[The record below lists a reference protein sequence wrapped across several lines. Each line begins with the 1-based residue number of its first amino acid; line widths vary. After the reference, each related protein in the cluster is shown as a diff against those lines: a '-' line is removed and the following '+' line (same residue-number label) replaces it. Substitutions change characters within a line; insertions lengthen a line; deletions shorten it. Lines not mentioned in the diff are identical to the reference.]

1 MAGGFAA
8 QMRRRGC
15 RKITLVGLLQ
25 LLLISLPSQ
34 ALAELRWDV
43 GGFLSQGWV
52 SSNHN
57 SFYGDSSG
65 SGGTFDSREL
75 GLNGF
80 VQLDPR
86 LKLSGQLLSRRA
98 GKISDGDPQVDYLFA
113 DIFILQQMQQ
123 QAGLRLGR
131 IKNALGFFNETR
143 DMAFTRPGLIL
154 PQSIYFDQVR
164 ELQHSSD
171 GLALYYRQG
180 NSLGEWQFDLQYG
193 RLQTSD
199 NTEALFLGGAA
210 NGEFGNSMV
219 SLARLQFEPQES
231 RWRMGLTRVHADLPF
246 NPAAGDP
253 FTPGELDI
261 NMTILSL
268 QHNRERLSLTAE
280 AMQVDT
286 RWKNLG
292 ILPDRKTL
300 QAYYL
305 QLDYRFAEHWQAMIR
320 YDDLV
325 LDKDDRDGVA
335 FNRLTGRA
343 AHLQFAKD
351 LSLGLRFQPTQNW
364 DLRAEV
370 HRVDGTAWLSKQD
383 NPDAELNQRWNMILL
398 QAAYRF

>member
-1 MAGGFAA
+1 MAAGLAA
-8 QMRRRGC
+8 QKLRRHYN
-15 RKITLVGLLQ
+15 TYAVLGLLQ
-25 LLLISLPSQ
+25 LLLLSLPNT
-34 ALAELRWDV
+34 ARAEFRWDV

-52 SSNHN
+52 TSDHN

-65 SGGTFDSREL
+65 SGGTFDFREL
-75 GLNGF
+75 GVNGF
-80 VQLDPR
+80 IQLDPR

-113 DIFILQQMQQ
+113 DIFAVQQLQR
-123 QAGLRLGR
+123 QAGVRVGR

-171 GLALYYRQG
+171 GVALYYRQG
-180 NSLGEWQFDLQYG
+180 NSLGEWQLDLQYG
-193 RLQTSD
+193 RLQTGE
-199 NTEALFLGGAA
+199 NTEALFLGGVM
-210 NGEFGNSMV
+210 NGEFGNSMLA
-219 SLARLQFEPQES
+219 LARLQFEPQAS
-231 RWRMGLTRVHADLPF
+231 RWRMGLTRAHLDLPF

-253 FTPGELDI
+253 LTKGELDVE
-261 NMTILSL
+261 MTVLSL
-268 QHNRERLSLTAE
+268 QHNRERLSFTAE
-280 AMQVDT
+280 AMLVDT

-292 ILPDRKTL
+292 ILPDHKTL

-305 QLDYRFAEHWQAMIR
+305 QVDYRFTDQWQAMVR

-335 FNRLTGRA
+335 FNMLTGRP
-343 AHLQFAKD
+343 AHLQFAQD
-351 LSLGLRFQPTQNW
+351 WSLGLRYQPSQNW

-370 HRVDGTAWLSKQD
+370 HRVDGTAWLSKKD
-383 NPDAELNQRWNMILL
+383 NPDAELRRRWNMLL
-398 QAAYRF
+398 VQAAYRF